1 MLSAI
6 IVAAGRSR
14 RAGFD
19 KIVAKIA
26 GKPVLV
32 HAVNAFEGAPS
43 VDEII
48 IVTRVDRLQELKG
61 LLGGCTKVKN
71 VIAGGEHRQDSVK
84 AGLAAVD
91 QGSRYVAVHDA
102 ARPLVT
108 PEQIESVFVAAR
120 DHGAASLAEPIT
132 DTLKRVD
139 AELRVIESVDRRQLY
154 GMQTPQIFE
163 RDLLDEAYR
172 AVFAGGLQ
180 ITDEVSAV
188 EQLGKTVRLVANAEP
203 NFKITFE
210 RDLPVADF
218 VMRARQSGAS

>member
-1 MLSAI
+1 MLTAI

-26 GKPVLV
+26 GKPVVL
-32 HAVNAFEGAPS
+32 HAVEAFQGAPS
-43 VDEII
+43 VTEII
-48 IVTRVDRLQELKG
+48 LVTRTDRLDELKS
-61 LLGGCTKVKN
+61 LLRGNNKVKD
-71 VIAGGEHRQDSVK
+71 VIGGGEHRQDSVN
-84 AGLAAVD
+84 AGLAAVSHE
-91 QGSRYVAVHDA
+91 SRYVAVHDA

-108 PEQIESVFVAAR
+108 QEQIESVFLAAR
-120 DHGAASLAEPIT
+120 DHGAAALAEPIT

-139 AELRVIESVDRRQLY
+139 AELRVLESIDRRQLY
-154 GMQTPQIFE
+154 AMQTPQIFE

-172 AVFAGGLQ
+172 AVFAEGLQ

-188 EQLGKTVRLVANAEP
+188 EHLGKTIRLVPSAEP

-210 RDLPVADF
+210 RDLPMADF
-218 VMRARQSGAS
+218 VLRARQSAA

>member
-1 MLSAI
+1 MLTAM

-19 KIVAKIA
+19 KIVAKVA
-26 GKPVLV
+26 GKPVVV
-32 HAVNAFEGAPS
+32 HAVAAFEGAPS
-43 VDEII
+43 VTEIVV
-48 IVTRVDRLQELKG
+48 VTRADRLHELKT
-61 LLGGCTKVKN
+61 LLGGYDKVKQ

-84 AGLAAVD
+84 AGLAAIS
-91 QGSRYVAVHDA
+91 QESRYVAVHDA

-108 PEQIESVFVAAR
+108 QEQIESVFIAAR
-120 DHGAASLAEPIT
+120 EHGAAALAEPIT

-139 AELRVIESVDRRQLY
+139 AELRVVESIDRRQLFA
-154 GMQTPQIFE
+154 MQTPQIFA
-163 RDLLDEAYR
+163 RDLLEEAYR
-172 AVFAGGLQ
+172 AVFAEGLQ

-188 EQLGKTVRLVANAEP
+188 EHLGKSVRLVPNAEP

-218 VMRARQSGAS
+218 VMRARQSAA

>member
-1 MLSAI
+1 MLTAI

-19 KIVAKIA
+19 KIAAKIA
-26 GKPVLV
+26 GKSVLV
-32 HAVNAFEGAPS
+32 HAVDAFEGAPS
-43 VDEII
+43 VTEILV
-48 IVTRVDRLQELKG
+48 VTRDDRLAELKN
-61 LLGGCTKVKN
+61 LLRGKNKVKG

-84 AGLAAVD
+84 AGLAAVS
-91 QGSRYVAVHDA
+91 QEARYVAVHDA

-108 PEQIESVFVAAR
+108 HEQIESVFLAAR
-120 DHGAASLAEPIT
+120 DHGAAALAEPIT

-139 AELRVIESVDRRQLY
+139 AELRVIESIDRRQLFA
-154 GMQTPQIFE
+154 MQTPQIFA
-163 RDLLDEAYR
+163 RDLLEQAYR
-172 AVFAGGLQ
+172 AVFAKGLQ

-188 EQLGKTVRLVANAEP
+188 EHLGKPVRLVANAEP

-218 VMRARQSGAS
+218 VMRARQSAA

>member
-1 MLSAI
+1 MLTAM

-19 KIVAKIA
+19 KIVAKVA
-26 GKPVLV
+26 GKPVVV
-32 HAVNAFEGAPS
+32 HAVAAFEGAPS
-43 VDEII
+43 VTEIVV
-48 IVTRVDRLQELKG
+48 VTRADRLHELKT
-61 LLGGCTKVKN
+61 LLGGYDKVKQ

-84 AGLAAVD
+84 AGLAALSGD
-91 QGSRYVAVHDA
+91 SRYVAVHDA

-108 PEQIESVFVAAR
+108 QEQIESVFVAAR
-120 DHGAASLAEPIT
+120 DHGAAALAEPIT

-139 AELRVIESVDRRQLY
+139 AELRVIESVDRRQLFA
-154 GMQTPQIFE
+154 MQTPQIFA
-163 RDLLDEAYR
+163 RDLLEEAYR
-172 AVFAGGLQ
+172 AVFAEGLQ

-188 EQLGKTVRLVANAEP
+188 EHLGKSVRLVPNAEP

-218 VMRARQSGAS
+218 VMRARQSAA

>member
-1 MLSAI
+1 MLTAI

-19 KIVAKIA
+19 KIAAKIA
-26 GKPVLV
+26 GKSVLV
-32 HAVNAFEGAPS
+32 HAVDAFEGAPS
-43 VDEII
+43 VTEILV
-48 IVTRVDRLQELKG
+48 VTRDDRLAELKN
-61 LLGGCTKVKN
+61 LLRGKNKVKG

-84 AGLAAVD
+84 AGLAAVS
-91 QGSRYVAVHDA
+91 QEARYVAVHDA

-108 PEQIESVFVAAR
+108 HEQIESVFLAAR
-120 DHGAASLAEPIT
+120 DHGAAALAEPIT

-139 AELRVIESVDRRQLY
+139 AELRVIESIDRRQLFA
-154 GMQTPQIFE
+154 MQTPQIFA
-163 RDLLDEAYR
+163 RDLLEQAYR
-172 AVFAGGLQ
+172 AVFAKGLQ

-188 EQLGKTVRLVANAEP
+188 EHLGKAVRLVANAEP

-218 VMRARQSGAS
+218 VMRARQSAA